1 MSVLLCNLSLNTNTN
16 TNTNTNG
23 ADDDD
28 GDDEEDEDGK
38 DENYVCWESLKPPR
52 LLHSKVLIGPLSPT
66 QLDGDDDH
74 LKYNQDHFWNRMN
87 SAISYCWNLPDV
99 LFGW

>member
-1 MSVLLCNLSLNTNTN
+1 MPAEGRPWPS
-16 TNTNTNG
+16 
-23 ADDDD
+23 DDD

-66 QLDGDDDH
+66 QRDGDDDH
-74 LKYNQDHFWNRMN
+74 LKIGNIILKIIFETEWILQYPIVETYLMWR
-87 SAISYCWNLPDV
+87 
-99 LFGW
+99 